1 MNLDGFGSAFRPELR
16 MMPSDSLA
24 IENRKLA
31 ADRNDVRDF
40 LRKSGGSI

>member
-24 IENRKLA
+24 IENWKLA
-31 ADRNDVRDF
+31 ETATTFVIF
-40 LRKSGGSI
+40 